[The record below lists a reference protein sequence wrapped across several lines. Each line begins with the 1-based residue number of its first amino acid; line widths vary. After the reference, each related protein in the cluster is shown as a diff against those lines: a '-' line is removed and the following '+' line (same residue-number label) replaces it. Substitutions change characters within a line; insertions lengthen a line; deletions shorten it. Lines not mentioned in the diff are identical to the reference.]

1 MDAESLARA
10 RWRRPSARRGFSMI
24 ELLVVIALISV
35 LIGLLLPAVQAAREA
50 ARRVQCTN
58 NLKQIGLALF
68 GYERTYG
75 CLPPGRM
82 MTYDPRY
89 GGPNPPCTSPIV
101 DKSFHVLV
109 LPWLEGQNAYN
120 SINQD
125 LSIFARENFTSHTIA
140 ISAYACPSDPESGRA
155 RTAFPDI
162 MVANGLINPGEPF
175 NMVFTSYGGS
185 FGSFY
190 VNAIPRPSSNC
201 AVPGPLLMQADGA
214 ITDGDAVRLTSI
226 TDGLSQTL
234 FVVEKSTTEY
244 RALNTSNS
252 TLFDRMG
259 WWVEGNLRSTLVT
272 TFFPPN
278 MIARV
283 GVGAGV
289 SHGSAASSLHP
300 GGLNV
305 LMGDGSVRFIKDS
318 ISTWPFDTRTGIPL
332 GAKFDP
338 NTSWG
343 NLPAP
348 GVWQKLATRSGGE
361 IIDGGDY

>member
-1 MDAESLARA
+1 MAVGPRLRRRAASRGVSL
-10 RWRRPSARRGFSMI
+10 I

-35 LIGLLLPAVQAAREA
+35 LIGLLLPAVQSAREA

-68 GYERTYG
+68 GYERTNG

-109 LPWLEGQNAYN
+109 LPWLEGQTAYN

-125 LSIFARENFTSHTIA
+125 VSIFARENLTSHSFA
-140 ISAYACPSDPESGRA
+140 ISVFACPSDPESGRVRA
-155 RTAFPDI
+155 AFPAI

-190 VNAIPRPSSNC
+190 VNAIPRPYWNC
-201 AVPGPLLMQADGA
+201 AVPGALIMQANGA
-214 ITDGDAVRLTSI
+214 IGDGDAVRLASI

-244 RALNTSNS
+244 RSLNDSNS

-300 GGLNV
+300 GGLNA

-318 ISTWPFDTRTGIPL
+318 ISTWPFDRRTGIPL
-332 GAKFDP
+332 GARLNPGK
-338 NTSWG
+338 WWE
-343 NLPAP
+343 NLPEA
-348 GVWQKLATRSGGE
+348 GVWQKLASRSGDE
-361 IIDGGDY
+361 IISGGDY